1 MTTVL
6 SKKAYMIIENWLVD
20 QVVAF
25 DCKAND
31 YAQLL
36 NDLDREGAN
45 DLKQRN
51 AREHFRNYENYADAS
66 AIILR
71 KFKQEFEVRKRND
84 KRV

>member
-20 QVVAF
+20 QGVAF

-36 NDLDREGAN
+36 NDLDREGAT
-45 DLKQRN
+45 DLKLRN
-51 AREHFRNYENYADAS
+51 AKEHFRNFENYADAA
-66 AIILR
+66 AIILC
-71 KFKQEFEVRKRND
+71 KFEREFEVRKRND